1 MRSWLFIVAFYAAR
15 DYFKDIKEAVS
26 HRGNFLQPGFTNIFT
41 ELSFQDYLHWGWNF
55 KIELQIT

>member
-1 MRSWLFIVAFYAAR
+1 MAFYTAR